1 MKFSSINR
9 STHRW
14 ASIAIAIPFL
24 IILVTGILWLLK
36 KEVEYIQPAS
46 EKGAFK
52 QPSISFEQVLNIA
65 KTVKHAEIDSWQA
78 VDRLDVRPNKGIIK
92 IRAKS
97 HWEIQIDATTG
108 EILKTAFRR
117 SDIIEQL
124 HDASYWQDKANL
136 WFTLPIAI
144 VLVIISVSGI
154 ILFFLPYYRRS
165 KNKKRI
171 QALTLPAFKD

>member
-1 MKFSSINR
+1 MNFNRINR

-14 ASIAIAIPFL
+14 ASIAIAIPL
-24 IILVTGILWLLK
+24 LVIVVTGILLLLK
-36 KEVEYIQPAS
+36 KEVEYLQPAS
-46 EKGAFK
+46 AKGAYR
-52 QPSISFEQVLNIA
+52 QPSISFEQVLAIA
-65 KTVKHAEIDSWQA
+65 KTVKQAEIDSWQA
-78 VDRLDVRPNKGIIK
+78 IDRLDVRPNKGIIK

-136 WFTLPIAI
+136 WFTLPIAVVLLLIAITGI
-144 VLVIISVSGI
+144 V
-154 ILFFLPYYRRS
+154 LFFLPYYRRYQ
-165 KNKKRI
+165 NQKR
-171 QALTLPAFKD
+171 LNSLD

>member
-1 MKFSSINR
+1 MNFNRLNR

-24 IILVTGILWLLK
+24 IILVTGILLLLK

-46 EKGAFK
+46 AKGAFN
-52 QPSISFEQVLNIA
+52 QPSISFEQVLTIA
-65 KTVKHAEIDSWQA
+65 KTVKQAEIDSWQA
-78 VDRLDVRPNKGIIK
+78 IDRLDVRPSKGIIK

-144 VLVIISVSGI
+144 ALVLISITGI
-154 ILFFLPYYRRS
+154 ILFFLPYYLRY
-165 KNKKRI
+165 KNRKRLENI
-171 QALTLPAFKD
+171 N

>member
-1 MKFSSINR
+1 MNFNRINR

-24 IILVTGILWLLK
+24 VILVTGILLLLK

-46 EKGAFK
+46 TKGQFN
-52 QPSISFEQVLNIA
+52 QPSISFSQILTIA
-65 KTVKHAEIDSWQA
+65 KTVKVAEIDSWQA
-78 VDRLDVRPNKGIIK
+78 IDRLDVRPNKGIIK

-108 EILKTAFRR
+108 EVLKTAFRR

-136 WFTLPIAI
+136 WFTLPIAVI
-144 VLVIISVSGI
+144 MIIISITGI
-154 ILFFLPYYRRS
+154 ILFFLPYYRRNKNQKLL
-165 KNKKRI
+165 KNKH
-171 QALTLPAFKD
+171 

>member
-1 MKFSSINR
+1 MNFNRLNR

-24 IILVTGILWLLK
+24 IILVTGILLLLK

-46 EKGAFK
+46 AKGAFN
-52 QPSISFEQVLNIA
+52 QPSISFEQVLTIA
-65 KTVKHAEIDSWQA
+65 KTVKQAEIDSWQA
-78 VDRLDVRPNKGIIK
+78 IDRLDVRPSKGIIK

-144 VLVIISVSGI
+144 ALVLISITGI
-154 ILFFLPYYRRS
+154 ILFFLPYYRRY
-165 KNKKRI
+165 KNRQRLENI
-171 QALTLPAFKD
+171 N

>member
-1 MKFSSINR
+1 MNFNRINR

-14 ASIAIAIPFL
+14 ASIAIAIPL
-24 IILVTGILWLLK
+24 LVIVVTGILLLLK
-36 KEVEYIQPAS
+36 KEVEYLQPAS
-46 EKGAFK
+46 AKGTYR
-52 QPSISFEQVLNIA
+52 QPSISFEQVLAIA
-65 KTVKHAEIDSWQA
+65 KTVKQAEIDSWQA
-78 VDRLDVRPNKGIIK
+78 IDRLDVRPNKGIIK

-136 WFTLPIAI
+136 WFTLPIAVVLLLIAITGI
-144 VLVIISVSGI
+144 V
-154 ILFFLPYYRRS
+154 LFFLPYYRRYQ
-165 KNKKRI
+165 NQKR
-171 QALTLPAFKD
+171 LNSLD

>member
-1 MKFSSINR
+1 MNLNRLNR

-24 IILVTGILWLLK
+24 IILVTGILLLLK

-46 EKGAFK
+46 AKGAFS
-52 QPSISFEQVLNIA
+52 QPSISFDEVLAIA
-65 KTVKHAEIDSWQA
+65 KTVKKAEIDSWQA
-78 VDRLDVRPNKGIIK
+78 IDRLDVRPSKGIIK

-108 EILKTAFRR
+108 EVLKTAFRR

-144 VLVIISVSGI
+144 ALVLISITGI
-154 ILFFLPYYRRS
+154 VLFFLPYYRRNQNR
-165 KNKKRI
+165 KRLNKMS
-171 QALTLPAFKD
+171 